1 MGLFVRIVTAPVLQ
15 KGYIFTCSTKR
26 TSVLIEKKNKF
37 PTYVFINESVDPD
50 VKANLRLLE

>member
-15 KGYIFTCSTKR
+15 KGYIFTCFTKR
-26 TSVLIEKKNKF
+26 MSVLIEKKNKF